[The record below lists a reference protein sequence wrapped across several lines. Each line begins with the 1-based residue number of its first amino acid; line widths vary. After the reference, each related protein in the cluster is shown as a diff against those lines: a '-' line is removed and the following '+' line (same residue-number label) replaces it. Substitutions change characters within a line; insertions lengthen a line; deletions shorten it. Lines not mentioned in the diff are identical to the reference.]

1 MPTTNFKRAVQSFL
15 RRVGEG
21 NVTITLANPTTI
33 SNFAPQPK
41 RFNDI
46 EQIYD
51 YFWYSGQGLFRV
63 LDRITKNEVTGV
75 LPNFVKSSS
84 GALSSGEIE
93 ISDIERILDPV
104 KLTIGGIVKIAYRI
118 PDSIIQNVLQ
128 SVGLRAV
135 SNDYPGYYLKGNKLI
150 AFPTSATAYE
160 ATYIKV
166 VPREVLSSVD
176 VDQWSSNFY
185 GLLTDGAVMI
195 AKGDSNEFAVERL
208 FIEKL
213 KMNYQYYQIPV
224 SNQNNP
230 QIEQK

>member
-1 MPTTNFKRAVQSFL
+1 MPTTNFKRSVESFL

-21 NVTITLANPTTI
+21 NINITLANPTTI

-41 RFNDI
+41 RYSDI
-46 EQIYD
+46 DQIYD
-51 YFWYSGQGLFRV
+51 YFLYSGQSLFRA
-63 LDRITKNEVTGV
+63 LDRLTKNEVTGI

-93 ISDIERILDPV
+93 ITDVERILDPI
-104 KLTIGGIVKIAYRI
+104 KLTIAGVVKIAYRI

-135 SNDYPGYYLKGNKLI
+135 SSDYPGYYLKGSKLI
-150 AFPTSATAYE
+150 AFPTTATNYE
-160 ATYIKV
+160 AMYIKS
-166 VPREVLSSVD
+166 VPREVLHSVNAD
-176 VDQWSSNFY
+176 EWSSNFY

-195 AKGDSNEFAVERL
+195 AKGDSNESSVERM
-208 FIEKL
+208 FMEKL
-213 KMNYQYYQIPV
+213 KMNYQYYQIPIT
-224 SNQNNP
+224 NQNNP